1 MLHACN
7 LQEGERG
14 REGKSSHQEY
24 QDLRLHEL
32 QLSTAQRVSYCYAR
46 AQSAQLEIRERE
58 RERAAAVRVRAQ
70 ASKPRDGEEQAG
82 EKTAASEQ
90 RAGRLQLDLLHM
102 HTRTHL
108 YTRCHDPFFCLMP
121 LCRAAASWEDT
132 QREFTSLHQ
141 GSKEKKRGEEK
152 TEESKT
158 EKKGK
163 KEENFPL
170 QDLSSTFWDLP
181 WGSEFSSSLIAL
193 LQ

>member
-7 LQEGERG
+7 LQECERG

-58 RERAAAVRVRAQ
+58 RERAQ